1 MYDVT
6 KVRIRIC
13 TRLQNGFCRAILP
26 PEVRSRWGFEVGGD
40 SSGKANGGEASSMKD
55 TAGDGMN
62 GTVGKMV
69 VVVGGGGSSS
79 GGDKGDG
86 ENNLSGGG
94 VGSSNQL
101 QDDSMLDL
109 LPEAAPNGAPKCR
122 AVDCPENSI
131 DVSHGF
137 CRKHYNRYEGKEPKT
152 PSKDANEM
160 VESENNIV
168 LGLTAEGG
176 YRSPRTYVPPEH
188 LAQLSIEPILNDRG
202 RTLCK
207 IVGCGKM
214 DQSNND
220 GFCRMHFHMFAVRE
234 KSDDDWT
241 CGCGILMAGTQKR
254 CGTCNKV
261 R

>member
-1 MYDVT
+1 M
-6 KVRIRIC
+6 C
-13 TRLQNGFCRAILP
+13 F
-26 PEVRSRWGFEVGGD
+26 
-40 SSGKANGGEASSMKD
+40 
-55 TAGDGMN
+55 
-62 GTVGKMV
+62 
-69 VVVGGGGSSS
+69 GGGGGS

-86 ENNLSGGG
+86 ENNSSGGG
-94 VGSSNQL
+94 VGSSNQF
-101 QDDSMLDL
+101 QHDSMLDL
-109 LPEAAPNGAPKCR
+109 IPEAPNGASKCR

-137 CRKHYNRYEGKEPKT
+137 CREHYNRYEGKEPKT
-152 PSKDANEM
+152 PSNDANEM
-160 VESENNIV
+160 MMESAIDENIV

-176 YRSPRTYVPPEH
+176 YRSPRTYVPREH
-188 LAQLSIEPILNDRG
+188 IAQLSMEPILNDRG

-234 KSDDDWT
+234 KSEDDWT

-261 R
+261 RDYFVCCFCHLMQNAFGIETK